1 MPKLKKKYRSC
12 EAETSNLLRI
22 VGFKLKHFPFY
33 NKEYQRTVIKMY
45 VKFNICHI
53 DWKKY

>member
-1 MPKLKKKYRSC
+1 MPKLKKNYRSC